1 MFKVITKSEYCD
13 VGAPG
18 QSDASI
24 AAMIKVLEAARTF
37 THDNE
42 IEDYRFKLSTDVE
55 ECVIDPHYA
64 VMAHYATI
72 TIDW

>member
-55 ECVIDPHYA
+55 GCLIDPHYA

>member
-1 MFKVITKSEYCD
+1 MASFLPDWIN

-55 ECVIDPHYA
+55 ECVIDTHYA

>member
-1 MFKVITKSEYCD
+1 MFKVITKGEYCD

-18 QSDASI
+18 QSDAI
-24 AAMIKVLEAARTF
+24 IRAMIKVLEAARTF

-42 IEDYRFKLSTDVE
+42 IEEYHFNLSTDVE
-55 ECVIDPHYA
+55 EFLIDPHYA
-64 VMAHYATI
+64 VMVHYASV

>member
-1 MFKVITKSEYCD
+1 MFNVITKSEYCD

-24 AAMIKVLEAARTF
+24 VAMIKVLEAARAF

-42 IEDYRFKLSTDVE
+42 IEIWQRV
-55 ECVIDPHYA
+55 
-64 VMAHYATI
+64 
-72 TIDW
+72 

>member
-42 IEDYRFKLSTDVE
+42 IEIWQRV
-55 ECVIDPHYA
+55 
-64 VMAHYATI
+64 
-72 TIDW
+72 